1 MFEFLKR
8 LFNPAKPQSTLR
20 AAGIFFSDDRHLLAA
35 YQRKNDKLIIS
46 GLGGKQEASD
56 PTLYYTAVRETLE
69 ELYDIQP
76 STGLINQIIHALK
89 PHVSLDVEGYA
100 NFYLSF
106 EQLNRLMEM
115 VAADTS
121 SPIYRAMPHTIIE
134 LIQNRRPL
142 LNSEISALALMPMES
157 NAQIDPEFMGDINQF
172 KQLIAPRISL
182 PI

>member
-1 MFEFLKR
+1 MFDFLKR
-8 LFNPAKPQSTLR
+8 LFTKPQSHVR

-35 YQRKNDKLIIS
+35 YQRKNGKLIIS
-46 GLGGKQEASD
+46 GLGGKQETSD

-106 EQLNRLMEM
+106 DQLTSLMEM
-115 VAADTS
+115 VAADTT
-121 SPIYRAMPHTIIE
+121 SPIYRTMPHTLTE

-142 LNSEISALALMPMES
+142 PNSEISALALMPMEC
-157 NAQIDPEFMGDINQF
+157 NAQIDPEFNGDINQF

>member
-1 MFEFLKR
+1 MFDFLKR
-8 LFNPAKPQSTLR
+8 LFAKPQPIR

-35 YQRKNDKLIIS
+35 YQRKNGRLLIS
-46 GLGGKQEASD
+46 GLGGKQEVSD

-76 STGLINQIIHALK
+76 STGLINQVIHAVK
-89 PHVSLDVEGYA
+89 PHVTIDVEGYA

-106 EQLNRLMEM
+106 DQLNSIMEM
-115 VAADTS
+115 VAADTH
-121 SPIYRAMPHTIIE
+121 SPIYRAMPRTLTE

-142 LNSEISALALMPMES
+142 PNSEVTALALIPMEA
-157 NAQIDPEFMGDINQF
+157 NAHIDPEFNHDINQF
-172 KQLIAPRISL
+172 KGLIAPRISL